1 MSHVAKTLPRVF
13 RAKPRGPRRQTARRP
28 SNSDSPRRRHVHPEV
43 VRGRLAVASPGHSL
57 GRAGCPRRATKGIRD
72 GPRNQNPRRPRSRPG
87 ARLMSIHNLLQALSF
102 TLTAVTSVAA
112 LAIALFGT
120 GAALERWLDRP
131 SPTANGARA
140 RLAVVDREA
149 PTPIFDQDADTD
161 AA

>member
-1 MSHVAKTLPRVF
+1 
-13 RAKPRGPRRQTARRP
+13 
-28 SNSDSPRRRHVHPEV
+28 
-43 VRGRLAVASPGHSL
+43 
-57 GRAGCPRRATKGIRD
+57 
-72 GPRNQNPRRPRSRPG
+72 
-87 ARLMSIHNLLQALSF
+87 MSIHNLLQALSF
-102 TLTAVTSVAA
+102 TLTMVTSVAA

-140 RLAVVDREA
+140 QLAVVDRAA